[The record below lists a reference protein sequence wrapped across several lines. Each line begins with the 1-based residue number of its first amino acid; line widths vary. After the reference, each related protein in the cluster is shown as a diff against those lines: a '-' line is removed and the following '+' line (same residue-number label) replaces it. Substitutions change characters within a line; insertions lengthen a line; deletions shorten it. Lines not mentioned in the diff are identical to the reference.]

1 MAFNQK
7 EKLALLELKG
17 VGPTVVKRLEEIG
30 IHSFEQLQ
38 RCQPKEI
45 VDTIAHRLNAPCWK
59 NSPHANNAI
68 TNAVARAKQP
78 LL

>member
-1 MAFNQK
+1 MTFNQK
-7 EKLALLELKG
+7 EKLALLALKG

-38 RCQPKEI
+38 CCQPRDI
-45 VDTIAHRLNAPCWK
+45 VETISQRLGAPCWK

-68 TNAVARAKQP
+68 ASAIERAKQP
-78 LL
+78 IS